1 MREHPIVVM
10 ESDARRRRSVL
21 GTRGEASLRDQECVR
36 ELKSELER
44 ALVVDAAEVPA
55 DVITMQTQVQALD
68 LTSGERREYVL
79 VFPSGADVAAHG
91 ICGTRAAWYR
101 VAAMGFGRRDVCEF
115 AAAPKAI
122 FRRRCAPAKG
132 GSERAPQGFRRQRCE
147 FCVLQICCRRA
158 KRRSSELA

>member
-44 ALVVDAAEVPA
+44 ALVVDAAELPA
-55 DVITMQTQVQALD
+55 DVITMQTDVQALD

-79 VFPSGADVAAHG
+79 VFPSGADVAARR
-91 ICGTRAAWYR
+91 ISVLAPLGTELLGYREVRWSGRCPAAR
-101 VAAMGFGRRDVCEF
+101 
-115 AAAPKAI
+115 
-122 FRRRCAPAKG
+122 G
-132 GSERAPQGFRRQRCE
+132 GSG
-147 FCVLQICCRRA
+147 L
-158 KRRSSELA
+158 SE